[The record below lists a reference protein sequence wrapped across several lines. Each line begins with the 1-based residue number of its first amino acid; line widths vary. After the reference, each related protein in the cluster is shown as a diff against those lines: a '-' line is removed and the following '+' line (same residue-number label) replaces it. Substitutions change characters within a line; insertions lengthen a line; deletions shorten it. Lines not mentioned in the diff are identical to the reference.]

1 MPPLYHCCHI
11 VSTALQFLRI
21 SYTSLLR
28 YGIVTNVILQQ
39 NNSKYR
45 RLVMEKEFEVLFRD
59 AEAMSLV
66 ALAFGYFTFKVWG
79 MLVEEKNIRGIWNNT
94 VYVGYAVIML
104 TLVAIITVLLIK
116 LFTFFLSAATLSWIN
131 FLLLCFSLPVII
143 ALLDAIKKFGHY
155 LRKK

>member
-1 MPPLYHCCHI
+1 
-11 VSTALQFLRI
+11 
-21 SYTSLLR
+21 
-28 YGIVTNVILQQ
+28 
-39 NNSKYR
+39 
-45 RLVMEKEFEVLFRD
+45 MEKEFEVLFRD

-116 LFTFFLSAATLSWIN
+116 LLTFFLSAATLSWIN